1 MISTLL
7 IKNYALIDDIKVEFD
22 AGLTII
28 TGETGAGK
36 SILLGALGLLLGK
49 RADLSAVRDTSKKC
63 IIEGEFIL
71 KRFDLS
77 ATFSKLAIDY
87 DPHTII
93 RRELLPSGKSRSFVN
108 DTPVNLQQLQG
119 LAPFLVD
126 IHSQHETMTVASE
139 KFQMEM
145 LDAVAG
151 NKSLLDAY
159 QAELV
164 LYKEKAE
171 VLAGLI
177 YKKESIDK
185 ELDYNSFLFNEL
197 QEADLTKIDQATLEE
212 QLQSL
217 QNSEEIT
224 EKVSQALQL
233 LSADEIGAITVLKEA
248 RLSLSRV
255 KGFSTYYNEL
265 WERLQ
270 SVVIEL
276 EDIEE
281 EVNASSQKIDT
292 APELLEQV
300 TYRLQ
305 QLYNLQQKHKVQSV
319 AELLIVEEELA
330 EKIDVTG
337 SLDIQ
342 IAVVEKEKISAAKK
356 LDNLS
361 RQLHER
367 RIEIFPV
374 LKQKL
379 ESVLFDLGLP
389 NATFTLSLEFAE
401 QYRNDGKDALQ
412 LLFTANKGLQPG
424 LLKKV
429 ASGGELSRIM
439 LAIKSILAGY
449 KRLPSIIFDEIDT
462 GVSGEIALKM
472 ATILEQM
479 GSAMQLVSIT
489 HLPQIASKGKHHLKV
504 YKEDVNNKTATFIKT
519 LDHQE
524 RVTEI
529 AMMLGGQ
536 NISTTALEHA
546 NELLK

>member
-7 IKNYALIDDIKVEFD
+7 IKNYALIDDIKVNFD

-49 RADLSAVRDTSKKC
+49 RADLSAVRDAAKKC

-77 ATFSKLAIDY
+77 TTFLALGIDY
-87 DPHTII
+87 DAHTII

-108 DTPVNLQQLQG
+108 DTPVTLQQLQG

-126 IHSQHETMTVASE
+126 IHSQNETLTVGSE

-145 LDAVAG
+145 LDAVSG
-151 NKSLLDAY
+151 NKILLDTY
-159 QAELV
+159 QSQLAI
-164 LYKEKAE
+164 YKEKSE
-171 VLAGLI
+171 TLAGLV

-197 QEADLTKIDQATLEE
+197 QDAKLNTIDQVVLED
-212 QLQSL
+212 QLQNL
-217 QNSEEIT
+217 QNSEEIN
-224 EKVSQALQL
+224 ESLSHALQL
-233 LSADEIGAITVLKEA
+233 LSAEGIGSITVLKEV
-248 RLSLSRV
+248 RLALGRL
-255 KGFSTYYNEL
+255 KGFSKQYNLL
-265 WERLQ
+265 WERIQ

-281 EVNASSQKIDT
+281 ELISCSENVDAT
-292 APELLEQV
+292 PELLTQV
-300 TYRLQ
+300 TERLQ
-305 QLYNLQQKHKVQSV
+305 QLYSLQHKHKVQT
-319 AELLIVEEELA
+319 VEELVLISQQLG

-337 SLDIQ
+337 SLDNQ
-342 IAVVEKEKISAAKK
+342 IAVLEKEKISVEKK
-356 LDNLS
+356 LNDLS
-361 RQLHER
+361 LQLHIKR
-367 RIEIFPV
+367 KEIFPV

-379 ESVLFDLGLP
+379 EEVLLALGLP
-389 NATFTLSLEFAE
+389 NASFTLSLELLE
-401 QYRNDGKDALQ
+401 QYRNDGKDALK
-412 LLFTANKGLQPG
+412 LLFTANKGSEPG
-424 LLKKV
+424 LLRKV

-449 KRLPSIIFDEIDT
+449 KRLPTIIFDEIDT
-462 GVSGEIALKM
+462 GVSGEIAIKM
-472 ATILEQM
+472 AKILEQM

-489 HLPQIASKGKHHLKV
+489 HLPQIAAKGKHHLKV
-504 YKEDVNNKTATFIKT
+504 YKNDIDNKTATYIKT
-519 LDHQE
+519 LDKTE

-529 AMMLGGQ
+529 AMMLGGE
-536 NISTTALEHA
+536 NLSATALEHA
-546 NELLK
+546 NQLLK

>member
-7 IKNYALIDDIKVEFD
+7 IKNYALIDDIKVDFD

-49 RADLSAVRDTSKKC
+49 RADLSAVRDASKKC

-77 ATFSKLAIDY
+77 GVFASLDIDY
-87 DPHTII
+87 DSHTII

-108 DTPVNLQQLQG
+108 DTPVTLQQLQG
-119 LAPFLVD
+119 IAPFLVD

-145 LDAVAG
+145 LDAVA
-151 NKSLLDAY
+151 NNNDLLIAY
-159 QAELV
+159 QAAFNI
-164 LYKEKAE
+164 YKEKTE
-171 VLAGLI
+171 LLASLLK
-177 YKKESIDK
+177 KKEAIDK

-197 QEADLTKIDQATLEE
+197 QEVNLKKIDQLALESE
-212 QLQSL
+212 LETL

-224 EKVSQALQL
+224 EKLSEALQL
-233 LSADEIGAITVLKEA
+233 LSADEIGVIAVLKEV
-248 RLSLSRV
+248 RV
-255 KGFSTYYNEL
+255 ALGRIKTISTPFNEL
-265 WERLQ
+265 WERVQ
-270 SVVIEL
+270 SVIIEL
-276 EDIEE
+276 EDIDEE
-281 EVNASSQKIDT
+281 INISSQNVET
-292 APELLEQV
+292 APEILEQV
-300 TYRLQ
+300 TEKLQ
-305 QLYNLQQKHKVQSV
+305 LVYQLQQKHKVQTV
-319 AELLIVEEELA
+319 AELIEIEAKLG

-337 SLDIQ
+337 SLDNQ
-342 IAVVEKEKISAAKK
+342 IALLEADKISATKK
-356 LDNLS
+356 LDTLS
-361 RQLHER
+361 KKLHKKR
-367 RIEIFPV
+367 VDVFPV

-379 ESVLFDLGLP
+379 ETVLYDLGLP
-389 NATFTLSLEFAE
+389 NASFTLSLEVTEA
-401 QYRNDGKDALQ
+401 YKNDGKDALQ

-439 LAIKSILAGY
+439 LAIKAILAEY
-449 KRLPSIIFDEIDT
+449 KQLPTIIFDEIDT

-472 ATILEQM
+472 AYILEQM
-479 GSAMQLVSIT
+479 GGAMQLVSIT

-504 YKEDVNNKTATFIKT
+504 FKKDIDGKTATFI
-519 LDHQE
+519 E
-524 RVTEI
+524 RLTKEDRVKEI

-536 NISTTALEHA
+536 DISNTALEHA
-546 NELLK
+546 TQLLK

>member
-22 AGLTII
+22 SGLTII

-49 RADLSAVRDTSKKC
+49 RADLSAVRDASKKC
-63 IIEGEFIL
+63 IIEGEFLL

-77 ATFSKLAIDY
+77 IIFSELDIDY

-108 DTPVNLQQLQG
+108 DTPVTLHQLQG

-159 QAELV
+159 QAELII
-164 LYKEKAE
+164 YKDKAE
-171 VLAGLI
+171 ILAGLI

-197 QEADLTKIDQATLEE
+197 QEVDLLKIDQATLEE

-224 EKVSQALQL
+224 EKLSQALQL
-233 LSADEIGAITVLKEA
+233 LTAEEIGAIAILKEA

-281 EVNASSQKIDT
+281 EVNASSQKVDT
-292 APELLEQV
+292 APELLGQV
-300 TYRLQ
+300 TERLQ

-319 AELLIVEEELA
+319 DELLVIEQQLG

-337 SLDIQ
+337 SLDNK
-342 IAVVEKEKISAAKK
+342 IAAVEKEKISAATK

-361 RQLHER
+361 QQLHKR
-367 RIEIFPV
+367 RIEIFPL

-379 ESVLFDLGLP
+379 EGVLVDLGLP
-389 NATFTLSLEFAE
+389 NAAFTLSLEFTE
-401 QYRNDGKDALQ
+401 QFRITGKDTLQ

-449 KRLPSIIFDEIDT
+449 KRLPTIIFDEIDT

-504 YKEDVNNKTATFIKT
+504 YKEDVDNKTATFIKT
-519 LDHQE
+519 LNHKE

-546 NELLK
+546 NQLLK

>member
-7 IKNYALIDDIKVEFD
+7 IKNYALIDDIKVEFSE
-22 AGLTII
+22 GLTII

-49 RADLSAVRDTSKKC
+49 RADLSTVRDPSKKC

-77 ATFSKLAIDY
+77 ATFSELAIDY
-87 DPHTII
+87 DLHTII
-93 RRELLPSGKSRSFVN
+93 RRELLPNGKSRSFVN
-108 DTPVNLQQLQG
+108 DTPVNLQQLQS
-119 LAPFLVD
+119 LAPYLLD

-159 QAELV
+159 HSELFI
-164 LYKEKAE
+164 YKEKAE
-171 VLAGLI
+171 ILAGLI

-185 ELDYNSFLFNEL
+185 ELDYNSFLYNEL
-197 QEADLTKIDQATLEE
+197 QEAALLKIDQVTLEE
-212 QLQSL
+212 QLQRL

-224 EKVSQALQL
+224 EKLSLAVQL
-233 LSADEIGAITVLKEA
+233 LTTEEIGAIPVLKEA
-248 RLSLSRV
+248 RQSLGRI
-255 KGFSTYYNEL
+255 KGFSSYYNEL

-276 EDIEE
+276 EDIED
-281 EVNASSQKIDT
+281 EVNSSSQKMDT
-292 APELLEQV
+292 APELLEKI
-300 TYRLQ
+300 TDRLQ
-305 QLYNLQQKHKVQSV
+305 QLYSLQQKHKVQSV
-319 AELLIVEEELA
+319 EELISIEQQLA

-337 SLDIQ
+337 SLDTKISV
-342 IAVVEKEKISAAKK
+342 IEKEKISAAKK
-356 LDNLS
+356 LDDLS
-361 RQLHER
+361 RQLHEK

-374 LKQKL
+374 LKRKL
-379 ESVLFDLGLP
+379 ENVLLDLGMP
-389 NATFTLSLEFAE
+389 NATFALALEFTD
-401 QYRNDGKDALQ
+401 QYKNDGKDSLQ
-412 LLFTANKGLQPG
+412 LLFTANKGLQPD

-479 GSAMQLVSIT
+479 GSALQLVSIT
-489 HLPQIASKGKHHLKV
+489 HLPQIAAKGNHHLKV
-504 YKEDVNNKTATFIKT
+504 YKKDINNKTATFIKT

-524 RVTEI
+524 RITEI

-536 NISTTALEHA
+536 NISATALEHA

>member
-7 IKNYALIDDIKVEFD
+7 IKNYALIDDIKVDID

-49 RADLSAVRDTSKKC
+49 RADLSAVRDASKKC
-63 IIEGEFIL
+63 IIEGEFLL

-77 ATFSKLAIDY
+77 TVFASLDVDY

-108 DTPVNLQQLQG
+108 DTPVTLQQLQG

-151 NKSLLDAY
+151 NKSILESY
-159 QAELV
+159 QAELIN
-164 LYKEKAE
+164 YKEKAE
-171 VLAGLI
+171 ILAGLI
-177 YKKESIDK
+177 YKKETVDK

-197 QEADLTKIDQATLEE
+197 QEANLSKIDQPTLEE
-212 QLQSL
+212 QLQNL

-224 EKVSQALQL
+224 EKLSHALQL
-233 LSADEIGAITVLKEA
+233 LDAEDVGAIAVIKEA
-248 RLSLSRV
+248 RLALGRV
-255 KGFSTYYNEL
+255 KGYSVYYNEL

-281 EVNASSQKIDT
+281 EINTSSQKVDT
-292 APELLEQV
+292 APELLEEV
-300 TYRLQ
+300 TAKLQ
-305 QLYNLQQKHKVQSV
+305 LLYQLQQKHKVQTV
-319 AELLIVEEELA
+319 AELIEIEQQLG
-330 EKIDVTG
+330 EKIDITG
-337 SLDIQ
+337 SLEDQ
-342 IAVVEKEKISAAKK
+342 ITAIEKDKISAAKK
-356 LDNLS
+356 LDVLS
-361 RQLHER
+361 KQLHDR

-379 ESVLFDLGLP
+379 ESVLLDLGLP
-389 NATFTLSLEFAE
+389 NATFTLSLEATE
-401 QYRNDGKDALQ
+401 HYKMDGKDALQ
-412 LLFTANKGLQPG
+412 LLFTANKGTKPG

-439 LAIKSILAGY
+439 LAIKAILAGY
-449 KRLPSIIFDEIDT
+449 KRLPTIIFDEIDT

-472 ATILEQM
+472 AHILEQM
-479 GSAMQLVSIT
+479 GSTMQLVSIT

-504 YKEDVNNKTATFIKT
+504 YKKDVDGKTATFIEK
-519 LDHQE
+519 LNKED
-524 RVTEI
+524 RIREI

-536 NISTTALEHA
+536 NITTTALEHA
-546 NELLK
+546 TQLLK

>member
-7 IKNYALIDDIKVEFD
+7 IKNYALIDDIKVDID

-49 RADLSAVRDTSKKC
+49 RADLSAVRDASKKC
-63 IIEGEFIL
+63 IIEGEFLL

-77 ATFSKLAIDY
+77 TVFASLDVDY

-108 DTPVNLQQLQG
+108 DTPVTLQQLQG

-151 NKSLLDAY
+151 NKSILESY
-159 QAELV
+159 QAELIN
-164 LYKEKAE
+164 YKEKAE
-171 VLAGLI
+171 ILAGLI
-177 YKKESIDK
+177 YKKETVDK

-197 QEADLTKIDQATLEE
+197 QEANLSKIDQPTLEE
-212 QLQSL
+212 QLQNL

-224 EKVSQALQL
+224 EKLSHALQL
-233 LSADEIGAITVLKEA
+233 LDAEDVGAIAVIKEA
-248 RLSLSRV
+248 RLALGRV
-255 KGFSTYYNEL
+255 KGYSVYYNEL

-281 EVNASSQKIDT
+281 EINTSSQKVDT
-292 APELLEQV
+292 APELLEEV
-300 TYRLQ
+300 TAKLQ
-305 QLYNLQQKHKVQSV
+305 LLYQLQQKHKVQTV
-319 AELLIVEEELA
+319 VELIEIEQQLG
-330 EKIDVTG
+330 EKIDITG
-337 SLDIQ
+337 SLEDQ
-342 IAVVEKEKISAAKK
+342 ITAIEKDKISAAKK
-356 LDNLS
+356 LDVLS
-361 RQLHER
+361 KQLHDR

-379 ESVLFDLGLP
+379 ESVLLDLGLP
-389 NATFTLSLEFAE
+389 NATFTLSLEATE
-401 QYRNDGKDALQ
+401 HYKMDGKDALQ
-412 LLFTANKGLQPG
+412 LLFTANKGTKPG

-439 LAIKSILAGY
+439 LAIKAILAGY
-449 KRLPSIIFDEIDT
+449 KRLPTIIFDEIDT

-472 ATILEQM
+472 AHILEQM
-479 GSAMQLVSIT
+479 GSTMQLVSIT

-504 YKEDVNNKTATFIKT
+504 YKKDVDGKTATFIEK
-519 LDHQE
+519 LNKED
-524 RVTEI
+524 RIREI

-536 NISTTALEHA
+536 NITTTALEHA
-546 NELLK
+546 TQLLK